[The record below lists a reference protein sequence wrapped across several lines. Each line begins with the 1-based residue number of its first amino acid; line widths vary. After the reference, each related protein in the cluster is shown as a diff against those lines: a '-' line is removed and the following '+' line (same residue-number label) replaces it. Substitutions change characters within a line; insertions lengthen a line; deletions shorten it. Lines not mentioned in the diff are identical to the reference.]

1 MEEAHLSIRQL
12 SQRTGVSSKT
22 LRYWESLGLLP
33 KPWRTHTN
41 YRQYRPSDLDR
52 VIFIKK
58 AKSLGFTLTE
68 IRRIFELCR
77 DRTAPCEEVVDWAG
91 KKIKDLE
98 AQIEALTQLQE
109 RLIRYHR
116 KWKRQG
122 ACPPMSPGEICC
134 LIEEVPLV
142 EKSDAPQRR

>member
-1 MEEAHLSIRQL
+1 MQEATLNIRQL
-12 SQRTGVSSKT
+12 SQKAGVSSKT
-22 LRYWESLGLLP
+22 LRYWETLGLLP
-33 KPWRTHTN
+33 RPGRTHTN
-41 YRQYRPSDLDR
+41 YRMYRPSDLDR
-52 VIFIKK
+52 VIFIRK
-58 AKSLGFTLTE
+58 AKSLGFTLSE

-77 DRTAPCEEVVDWAG
+77 DRGAPCNEVVDWAAE
-91 KKIKDLE
+91 KIKALE
-98 AQIEALTQLQE
+98 TQIEALAQIRE

-142 EKSDAPQRR
+142 EISNALQRR